1 MSSSASGS
9 TSTSLSTPPRKHGS
23 GGGASDG
30 SGLLGV
36 GGNRNSPETGPM
48 EVTTPSSVLKSSK
61 KFTASATPGPTT
73 NRTPPAAAAGAS
85 QRKTMVIKSGN
96 VDEVSKKVGFIVDEF
111 KCQHNNFSGILYC
124 GPLGIVF
131 LGRFLLFEWT
141 VSVKWEDVVHVN
153 QVQNQKGNDVDIQVE
168 TRSSLPVGK
177 SPGGSKANAGTQ
189 VYIFER
195 FFDVSKAL
203 NTLVSLHNDSM
214 LDVKTT
220 PTPRQVSRGLRRTNS
235 DPLRISNLF
244 NFEDIPSVLED
255 NDDEATTTMKDFYK
269 EASSSSATP
278 RSSLVNASSKS
289 ISSDPNLSAAV
300 TTSKKNYHKSATY
313 TFSDQTSDGRKLRF
327 EKTEPNG
334 QNETSFAGNES
345 GHSSGTNGAVD
356 IKVEW
361 KQTLAEVEKMK
372 EVVVEDCRL
381 SGCDMEQF
389 VSYFVND
396 DAPHSIPN
404 YMKES
409 GDDEVTVTSWMKD
422 DYLKPSSETSNQLLS
437 KSVFP
442 QNETSSMT
450 RTIEYIHPVNAPMAP
465 PTAGARKEQKMK
477 RFGDHGLI
485 IETKTFVSDV
495 PMTDCFYLCDVIRVE
510 PILEGT
516 ATTAGNGKDK
526 NEITEGN
533 EKEGQKSN
541 TATIPS
547 SSGVIINIHCDIRF
561 IKSTMFQSLI
571 TKTSK
576 SEFKSFSDSMID
588 FMARRIKTEKGM
600 KDDLD
605 DAEIEKERS
614 RRRSSIQQMTTT
626 APSNSLSTYGIMG
639 LLIVVIMLQ
648 IWIIL
653 SQYQTKSEMHVM
665 MEAMTSIR
673 NENQQHVCRSTSS
686 D

>member
-1 MSSSASGS
+1 MPSSPSNSSSP
-9 TSTSLSTPPRKHGS
+9 TTPPRKHGS
-23 GGGASDG
+23 GGEVCDHGDG
-30 SGLLGV
+30 SGSLGV
-36 GGNRNSPETGPM
+36 GGSNHSSPKTVP
-48 EVTTPSSVLKSSK
+48 TAATPSSVLTSSK
-61 KFTASATPGPTT
+61 KTTAASATPGPNN
-73 NRTPPAAAAGAS
+73 NRTAAGAS
-85 QRKTMVIKSGN
+85 QRKTMAINSGN

-141 VSVKWEDVVHVN
+141 VSIKWEDVIHVN
-153 QVQNQKGNDVDIQVE
+153 QVQNRKGNDVDIQIE

-189 VYIFER
+189 VYLFER

-220 PTPRQVSRGLRRTNS
+220 PTPRQVSRGLRRMNS

-244 NFEDIPSVLED
+244 NFEDMPSVLAD
-255 NDDEATTTMKDFYK
+255 KDDEATTTMKDFYK
-269 EASSSSATP
+269 EANSTTGAS
-278 RSSLVNASSKS
+278 SSLVNASSKA
-289 ISSDPNLSAAV
+289 ILSDPNPSIVRASA
-300 TTSKKNYHKSATY
+300 KKNYHKSATY
-313 TFSDQTSDGRKLRF
+313 TFSDQTSDGRQLRF
-327 EKTEPNG
+327 EEPNG
-334 QNETSFAGNES
+334 QNETSSAGTES
-345 GHSSGTNGAVD
+345 GHSIDINGAVD
-356 IKVEW
+356 IGIEW
-361 KQTLAEVEKMK
+361 KKTLTEVGKMK
-372 EVVVEDCRL
+372 EIVVEDYRL

-404 YMKES
+404 YMKQN
-409 GDDEVTVTSWMKD
+409 GDDEVTVTSWIKD
-422 DYLKPSSETSNQLLS
+422 DGLKSSSETTDELIA

-442 QNETSSMT
+442 PNDSSNKT

-465 PTAGARKEQKMK
+465 PTAGARKEQKLK

-510 PILEGT
+510 PILEDS
-516 ATTAGNGKDK
+516 ATTTTGNGKTK
-526 NEITEGN
+526 NEITDES
-533 EKEGQKSN
+533 KKDGQKS
-541 TATIPS
+541 TTTTSPS

-561 IKSTMFQSLI
+561 VKSTMFQSLI

-588 FMARRIKTEKGM
+588 FMTRSIKTEKGI

-605 DAEIEKERS
+605 DAEIEKERA

-626 APSNSLSTYGIMG
+626 APSNTMTTYGIMG
-639 LLIVVIMLQ
+639 MLIFVIILQ
-648 IWIIL
+648 IWII
-653 SQYQTKSEMHVM
+653 SSMRQTKSEMHDI
-665 MEAMTSIR
+665 MEAVAAMR

>member
-1 MSSSASGS
+1 MSSSASDS
-9 TSTSLSTPPRKHGS
+9 TSPRTPPRKHDS

-30 SGLLGV
+30 NGSLGV
-36 GGNRNSPETGPM
+36 GSHITGPVA
-48 EVTTPSSVLKSSK
+48 ETPSSVLKSSK
-61 KFTASATPGPTT
+61 KITAVSATPGPTN
-73 NRTPPAAAAGAS
+73 NRTAAGAS
-85 QRKTMVIKSGN
+85 QRKTMVINSGN

-153 QVQNQKGNDVDIQVE
+153 QVQNQKGNDVYIQVE

-189 VYIFER
+189 VYLFER

-244 NFEDIPSVLED
+244 NFEDMPSALAD
-255 NDDEATTTMKDFYK
+255 KDDEATTTMKDFYN
-269 EASSSSATP
+269 EVNSTTP

-289 ISSDPNLSAAV
+289 ISSDPNPSAAV

-327 EKTEPNG
+327 EEPNG
-334 QNETSFAGNES
+334 QNETSFEGDES
-345 GHSSGTNGAVD
+345 GHSSGTTGAVD
-356 IKVEW
+356 IGVEW
-361 KQTLAEVEKMK
+361 KKILVEVEKMK
-372 EVVVEDCRL
+372 ELVVEDCRL

-389 VSYFVND
+389 VSFFVND

-510 PILEGT
+510 PILEDP
-516 ATTAGNGKDK
+516 AITAGNGKTK
-526 NEITEGN
+526 NEISAGN
-533 EKEGQKSN
+533 KKEDQKSM
-541 TATIPS
+541 TTTSPS

-588 FMARRIKTEKGM
+588 FMTRRIKTEKGV

-626 APSNSLSTYGIMG
+626 APSSNISTYGIMG

-648 IWIIL
+648 MWII
-653 SQYQTKSEMHVM
+653 STQYQTKSEMHDM
-665 MEAMTSIR
+665 MEAVASIR
-673 NENQQHVCRSTSS
+673 NGNQQHVCRSTSS